1 MWFLD
6 IFKIKKFKKELKELN
21 SEVTN
26 LEKENTELK
35 NIKYDID
42 QLEYKDLKLQINQLL
57 KEKEDTI
64 NTFNLEKSKKELEIE
79 EKNNIIIDLNNK
91 INALNNKIINLEEE
105 ELMQSFGFY
114 NPKYNLENSEQ
125 YKEQLDFIRQKQ
137 KQMVKDKTAV
147 TYIDWK
153 VNNSTS
159 EGRKMTNDMI
169 KLTLRAF
176 NLETDNVILK
186 VKFNN
191 IQASEKRLNSSF
203 DTINKLGKVTKV
215 KITNQYLQLKFQ
227 ELYLAFEY
235 EKKKQEEKEE
245 QLRIK
250 EEMREKAKVEK
261 ELEVAKR
268 KIEKEETHFNNAI
281 SDIKTKL
288 EKASDKEKESLLKKL
303 EELEC
308 KIKEIKETKKDI
320 ENREQNTRAGYVYI
334 ISNIGSFGENVYK
347 IGMTRRL
354 EPMDRVSEL
363 SSASVP
369 FPFDVHAMIFS
380 EDAPTL
386 ENTLHKEF
394 DNRRVNKINQ
404 RKEFFEVSLSEIE
417 KIVKEKH
424 NKVVEFTK
432 LAQAEEYRRSLAINE
447 SKCS

>member
-1 MWFLD
+1 
-6 IFKIKKFKKELKELN
+6 
-21 SEVTN
+21 
-26 LEKENTELK
+26 
-35 NIKYDID
+35 
-42 QLEYKDLKLQINQLL
+42 
-57 KEKEDTI
+57 
-64 NTFNLEKSKKELEIE
+64 
-79 EKNNIIIDLNNK
+79 
-91 INALNNKIINLEEE
+91 
-105 ELMQSFGFY
+105 MQSFGFY

>member
-125 YKEQLDFIRQKQ
+125 YKEQLDLIRQKQ

-227 ELYLAFEY
+227 ELYLTFEY

-268 KIEKEETHFNNAI
+268 KIEKEEIHFNNAI
-281 SDIKTKL
+281 SDIRTKL

-404 RKEFFEVSLSEIE
+404 RKEFFEVPLSEIE

-432 LAQAEEYRRSLAINE
+432 LAQAEEYRRSVAIN
-447 SKCS
+447 